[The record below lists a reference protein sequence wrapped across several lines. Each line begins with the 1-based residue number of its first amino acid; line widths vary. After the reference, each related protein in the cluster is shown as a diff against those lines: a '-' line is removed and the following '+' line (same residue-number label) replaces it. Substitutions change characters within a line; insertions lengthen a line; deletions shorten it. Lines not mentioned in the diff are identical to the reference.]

1 MAHTNWLT
9 WQVPE
14 LRLNQYL
21 FYMIMVVF
29 IVPYISGVML
39 TSLGYLLNVLWYD
52 LIFYLWHKH
61 QEKKKG

>member
-1 MAHTNWLT
+1 
-9 WQVPE
+9 
-14 LRLNQYL
+14 
-21 FYMIMVVF
+21 MIMVVF
-29 IVPYISGVML
+29 IVPVLSGVML